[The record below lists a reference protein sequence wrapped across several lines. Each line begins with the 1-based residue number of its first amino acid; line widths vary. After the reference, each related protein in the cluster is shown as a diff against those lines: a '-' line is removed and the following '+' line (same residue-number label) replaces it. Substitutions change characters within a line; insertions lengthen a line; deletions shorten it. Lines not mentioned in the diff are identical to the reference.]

1 MQKIC
6 TGCRTGQQISGSIAE
21 KISVFPVKN
30 IMDLR
35 AVEAQLI
42 DAIRPGAILFLVF
55 PDDLAGKSF
64 GIPRVP
70 RIFGISCISGISCI
84 PRIFYVPGRQQG
96 VCHHVEAD
104 LRKPRGGKHRGRHNL
119 HRSKRQIQQD
129 RQNEKKQSQDASS
142 HISFP

>member
-1 MQKIC
+1 
-6 TGCRTGQQISGSIAE
+6 
-21 KISVFPVKN
+21 
-30 IMDLR
+30 MDLR

-70 RIFGISCISGISCI
+70 RIFGVSGIL
-84 PRIFYVPGRQQG
+84 RIFYVPGRLQG

-104 LRKPRGGKHRGRHNL
+104 LR
-119 HRSKRQIQQD
+119 
-129 RQNEKKQSQDASS
+129 
-142 HISFP
+142 